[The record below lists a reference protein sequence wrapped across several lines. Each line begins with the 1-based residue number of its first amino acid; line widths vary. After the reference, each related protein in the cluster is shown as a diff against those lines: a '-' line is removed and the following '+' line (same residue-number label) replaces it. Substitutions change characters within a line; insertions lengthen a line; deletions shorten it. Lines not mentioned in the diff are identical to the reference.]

1 MKKVTLMAVGDTGPF
16 VEPPEK
22 LFEAVRDV
30 LSTADLRFAQ
40 VERTFSTRGVYQE
53 ISFGRHSRVNPSL
66 AKVYSAVG
74 FDVVSLASNHTG
86 DWGIE
91 PVVDT
96 IKYLRE
102 QGIATIGTG
111 SNIKEAR
118 TPAILEKKGL
128 RIAFLGYSSVLL
140 PQYWATESRPGCAPV
155 RAYTYYRPYEYQPG
169 APPLIYS
176 VADREDLAAM
186 VEDIKNVRNKVD
198 VVICSFHWGVHLLPR
213 YIADYQIEVG
223 HAAIDA
229 GCDLILGHHAHL
241 LKGIEVYH
249 GKPCLYSLG
258 NFALC
263 SPLKTP
269 NAKPMCAPEGKFTLS
284 EVYDIATGPGHMYRH
299 NDYFNYSMI
308 TKVELGEKGEV
319 NLTLLPVYNENAEK
333 PIVLRQE
340 DPRFTEV
347 VRLIEWSSEPFGT
360 KFELKDGVVHV
371 LT

>member
-1 MKKVTLMAVGDTGPF
+1 MNKVTLMAVGDTGPF

-22 LFEAVRDV
+22 LFEAVKDI

-53 ISFGRHSRVNPSL
+53 ISFGRHSRVAPHL
-66 AKVYSAVG
+66 ASVYSAIG

-86 DWGIE
+86 DWGSD

-96 IKYLRE
+96 IKLIRD

-118 TPAILEKKGL
+118 MPAILEKNGL
-128 RIAFLGYSSVLL
+128 RIGFLGYSSVLL

-169 APPLIYS
+169 APPFVYS

-186 VEDIKNVRNKVD
+186 VEDIKSLRNKVD
-198 VVICSFHWGVHLLPR
+198 IVICSIHWGVHFLPR
-213 YIADYQIEVG
+213 YIADYQVEVG

-241 LKGIEVYH
+241 LKGIEVYR
-249 GKPCLYSLG
+249 GKPCLFSLG

-263 SPLKTP
+263 SPIKTP
-269 NAKPMCAPEGKFTLS
+269 GSKSMCAPDGKFPMS
-284 EVYDIATGPGHMYRH
+284 YVYDISLGPDLNYQHK
-299 NDYFNYSMI
+299 DYFNYSMI
-308 TKVELGEKGEV
+308 TKIELGKKGEIG
-319 NLTLLPVYNENAEK
+319 LSLLPVYNENGQK
-333 PIVLRQE
+333 PIMLKPE
-340 DPRFTEV
+340 DPRFKEV
-347 VRLIEWSSEPFGT
+347 VRLMEWSSEPFGT
-360 KFELKDGVVHV
+360 KFELKDGVMRV
-371 LT
+371 LI